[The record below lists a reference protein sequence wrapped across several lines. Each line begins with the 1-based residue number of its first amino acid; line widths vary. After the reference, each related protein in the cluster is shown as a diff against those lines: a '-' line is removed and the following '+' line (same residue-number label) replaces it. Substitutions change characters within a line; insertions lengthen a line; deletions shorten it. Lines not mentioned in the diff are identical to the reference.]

1 MLSKV
6 LPPSPGP
13 MLLDKWNRR
22 NLSQASNTQWYKHV
36 MSWEGRLCRYWNY
49 VLVAVAW
56 IKQSFLTSKTH
67 VVWTG
72 LESHAIILLRGKS
85 LSQSAAAAAL
95 GQSPKSR
102 LDPPNLDSQQQ
113 EAGNIALNCFSS
125 QDRDRMT
132 DSRKFLCCQPP
143 LYGPDSRTWYP
154 TWGGWELESPPF
166 LVVYFLGSVPKRCE
180 SIHPSSIACSFIPT
194 YHSTF
199 IVRIHPSL
207 YHEKYMIDVQRKG
220 TNCLYSRIPEN
231 KVNFNA
237 ALVWPWLCQGWVEHE
252 MLTKLFKWC
261 RRHFI
266 WYFAQAVCKL
276 LQGFK

>member
-1 MLSKV
+1 MKPTQSQPSKQHAV
-6 LPPSPGP
+6 I
-13 MLLDKWNRR
+13 
-22 NLSQASNTQWYKHV
+22 QTCHV
-36 MSWEGRLCRYWNY
+36 MRRETVSILEICSK
-49 VLVAVAW
+49 AVAW

-154 TWGGWELESPPF
+154 TWGGWGLESPPF
-166 LVVYFLGSVPKRCE
+166 LVVYSLGSVPKRCE

-194 YHSTF
+194 YHSIYSANPSITLPWK
-199 IVRIHPSL
+199 IHDRCSKKGNQL
-207 YHEKYMIDVQRKG
+207 FVLQDSRKQG
-220 TNCLYSRIPEN
+220 EFQCGIGL
-231 KVNFNA
+231 
-237 ALVWPWLCQGWVEHE
+237 ALTLPRLSWAWNVDETV
-252 MLTKLFKWC
+252 
-261 RRHFI
+261 
-266 WYFAQAVCKL
+266 
-276 LQGFK
+276 